1 MNLSGQVDVERNF
14 GVEMVLKLT
23 ATKRTLSCRRRR
35 LSVRTP
41 QRTNGINNDTKAM
54 IVSGGYYGKEKH
66 TSLKGNDYCQNKEE
80 QKESAKDVK
89 GGANQNAATIKEE

>member
-1 MNLSGQVDVERNF
+1 MALNW
-14 GVEMVLKLT
+14 T
-23 ATKRTLSCRRRR
+23 ASERTLSCRRRR

-41 QRTNGINNDTKAM
+41 QGTNGINNDTKAM

-66 TSLKGNDYCQNKEE
+66 TSLKGNDYYQNKEE

-89 GGANQNAATIKEE
+89 GGTNSKAATTKEE